1 MADKNVLAFDYG
13 ASSGRAIKG
22 IYDGN
27 RITLKEMH
35 RFSND
40 PVTINGTMYW
50 DTLRLFHELKQ
61 GLVKAKL
68 DGGLDSL
75 GIDTWGVDFGLIDKC
90 GSLVG
95 NPVHYRDARTA
106 GMIEKS
112 GDFIDKNEFYEDRK
126 SVV

>member
-27 RITLKEMH
+27 KITLKEIH

-68 DGGLDSL
+68 DGGFDSL
-75 GIDTWGVDFGLIDKC
+75 GIDTWELISD
-90 GSLVG
+90 
-95 NPVHYRDARTA
+95 
-106 GMIEKS
+106 
-112 GDFIDKNEFYEDRK
+112 
-126 SVV
+126 